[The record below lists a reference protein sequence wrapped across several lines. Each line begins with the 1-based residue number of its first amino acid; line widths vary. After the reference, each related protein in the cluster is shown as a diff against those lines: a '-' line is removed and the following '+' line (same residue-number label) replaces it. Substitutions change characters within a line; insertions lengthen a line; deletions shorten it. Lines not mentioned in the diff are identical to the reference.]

1 MASKE
6 YYEDKSKLYYE
17 NYLNN
22 KCTKKV
28 RGIILNEMGQILLL
42 HSKKHNGYSI
52 PGGTVEENETTQE
65 NTNKE

>member
-6 YYEDKSKLYYE
+6 YFEDKSKLYYE
-17 NYLNN
+17 NFLNN

-42 HSKKHNGYSI
+42 HSNIGMSLTCPCAHVLQI
-52 PGGTVEENETTQE
+52 HRD
-65 NTNKE
+65 